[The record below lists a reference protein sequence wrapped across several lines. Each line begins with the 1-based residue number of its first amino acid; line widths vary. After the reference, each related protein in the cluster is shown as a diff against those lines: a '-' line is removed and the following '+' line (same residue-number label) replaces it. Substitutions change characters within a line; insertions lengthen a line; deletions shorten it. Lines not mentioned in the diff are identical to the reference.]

1 MAGSMIRIQIERT
14 VGGNKEQRYQC
25 EKQKD
30 LCSWEAQLVLV
41 VYRIRQEVASQTK
54 LNHRP
59 TSAIYVKGLR
69 PNPEGKR

>member
-1 MAGSMIRIQIERT
+1 MIRIQVERT
-14 VGGNKEQRYQC
+14 VRGKMERRYQC

-30 LCSWEAQLVLV
+30 LCSREAQLVLV
-41 VYRIRQEVASQTK
+41 VYRVRQEVQSQTK

-59 TSAIYVKGLR
+59 TSTIYVKGLR